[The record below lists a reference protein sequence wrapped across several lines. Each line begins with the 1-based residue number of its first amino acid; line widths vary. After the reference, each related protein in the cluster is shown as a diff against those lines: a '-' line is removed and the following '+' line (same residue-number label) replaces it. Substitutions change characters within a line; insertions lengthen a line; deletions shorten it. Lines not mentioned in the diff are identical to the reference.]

1 MIFFKEE
8 VIMVIISIFL
18 TIGLICLI
26 ILSGVLFIFVKINR
40 PKSIKNNNDQNISY
54 GESIR
59 ADENY
64 NINKKE
70 KHIEVKKSEIIENDS
85 LDSLFNI
92 LEIIIKDKGPD
103 ILENTKLLK
112 GLLFD
117 HSKGELKKEIAF
129 LIQILNIGCY
139 NRLKKS
145 VELEIDKSKIIKEL
159 IDGYYINSMAA
170 EKVINNLAGIMS
182 RLSL

>member
-1 MIFFKEE
+1 MPFIL
-8 VIMVIISIFL
+8 IS
-18 TIGLICLI
+18 LI
-26 ILSGVLFIFVKINR
+26 IILLIIFSGVLFIFVKLFNQQV
-40 PKSIKNNNDQNISY
+40 SKNNNDQNISY

-59 ADENY
+59 ADKSY

-70 KHIEVKKSEIIENDS
+70 KHIEVEKSKIVENDS
-85 LDSLFNI
+85 FDYLFNI

-117 HSKGELKKEIAF
+117 YSKGELKKEIAF

-139 NRLKKS
+139 NKLKKS

-159 IDGYYINSMAA
+159 IDGYYIDNMAA
-170 EKVINNLAGIMS
+170 EKVINNLVDIINFFGKA
-182 RLSL
+182 